1 MFRVA
6 VLGARHVRGGGVR
19 YGSGPEMLEMQ
30 NQESYVDD
38 NTYHGVSDET
48 LEGIAEVV
56 EAVLDAGV
64 VKDGETELS
73 AGVLNIEL
81 QGGDAIFVL
90 NKQSPNQQIWLS
102 SPVSGPARFN
112 LDLDRSQWV
121 DARNVDSELL
131 NLLTTELKALVGAE
145 FDFTHVGQ
153 SVKDYLRTI

>member
-1 MFRVA
+1 
-6 VLGARHVRGGGVR
+6 
-19 YGSGPEMLEMQ
+19 MLEMQ